1 MQIRRETKIGLLTA
15 GALALLIWG
24 YEFLK
29 GRNILQSSQIFISEY
44 DNVDEL
50 KKSNPIQ
57 VNGLQVGIVRAVYLN
72 PQNLTSIIVEM
83 DVSKD
88 IKVPL
93 GTVAEIH
100 TSSLMGGRIIELVFP
115 AECIDGSC
123 PPAGKVLEG
132 RTLGFLNSMVGTDN
146 LDTYLTILET
156 RLTRLTDTIIS
167 RFSDNPELQKSG
179 KDLQSI
185 LANLNS
191 ASATLTRQLNGSLGD
206 SFDNIAS
213 VTENLKKNNEQIS
226 KMIDNLASV
235 SGDLKEEDVVGNV
248 NTTVTQLKSTLQ
260 QIDGAVADL
269 TSVLSRIQEGQ
280 GTLGLLVK
288 DREMYDQL
296 NKTLT
301 NIDLLTQD
309 IRLNPKRY
317 TTVLSKKSKPYEKPE
332 DDPAAILG
340 GSN

>member
-191 ASATLTRQLNGSLGD
+191 ASATLTRQLNGSLDD

-213 VTENLKKNNEQIS
+213 VTENLRKNNEQIA

-332 DDPAAILG
+332 DDPA
-340 GSN
+340 NE

>member
-123 PPAGKVLEG
+123 PPAEKVLEG

-191 ASATLTRQLNGSLGD
+191 ASATLTRQLNGSLDD

-213 VTENLKKNNEQIS
+213 VTENLRKNNEQIS

-332 DDPAAILG
+332 DDPA
-340 GSN
+340 NEK

>member
-191 ASATLTRQLNGSLGD
+191 ASATLTRQLNGSLDD

-332 DDPAAILG
+332 DDPA
-340 GSN
+340 NEEK

>member
-191 ASATLTRQLNGSLGD
+191 ASATLTRQLNGSLDD

-213 VTENLKKNNEQIS
+213 VTENLRKNNEQIA

-332 DDPAAILG
+332 DDPA
-340 GSN
+340 NEEK

>member
-156 RLTRLTDTIIS
+156 RLTRLTDPIIS

-191 ASATLTRQLNGSLGD
+191 ASATLTRQLNGSLDD

-213 VTENLKKNNEQIS
+213 VTENLRKNNEQIA

-332 DDPAAILG
+332 DDPA
-340 GSN
+340 NEEK